1 MPWRKY
7 SGKTTISAFW
17 ATACSTALTAP
28 TRFSSSVGNGELE
41 CGFSRAAGPDGAE
54 MGDVCASA
62 IRMVG
67 NGVVCDGY
75 AVMRSSVVHT
85 RYMRSV
91 VRRRKTELGARADS
105 SGVSEVGS
113 GAARVEWT
121 WAVEAA

>member
-1 MPWRKY
+1 LARLVRDALEKVLWEDDDIRLLGHGVLDRLDRADEVLVQRGERRARVRLLE
-7 SGKTTISAFW
+7 SGR
-17 ATACSTALTAP
+17 
-28 TRFSSSVGNGELE
+28 TRRG
-41 CGFSRAAGPDGAE
+41 
-54 MGDVCASA
+54 
-62 IRMVG
+62 G